1 MREKRGKMKLR
12 TMKESQMDLKLNE
25 AFVLDAPHIDHIG
38 ETVEEF
44 LSIFKTERK
53 LALKVKL
60 AMEDLLSIVLK
71 NSNSPRN
78 CRLLFHKRLSS
89 GSIQIEYEGT
99 LFNPLEVENDE
110 FTEILLKNL
119 GIPCEWG
126 FRNNV
131 NYLTIHVQ
139 RKRSSN
145 TLPLLVAI
153 AAAVVLGAAS
163 SYCPEGIKTTVS
175 AWILIPFRH
184 AFLGLLKSLAGIL
197 LFFNVVSGVCGDTDT
212 QPLDKQSRLQMI
224 VRFPLVLTILTV
236 FSYLIMLLFSN
247 INFSVSSI
255 GGQAQTD
262 QIITLLWGM
271 IPDNVLSP
279 FIDGN
284 FIHILIFA
292 LLFGIT
298 LSEFREKYP
307 ALISS
312 VNGINSIIM
321 TVTTSICRLIPLFV
335 FCSLLNQIMTPDAF
349 KTLRDVWKPVVMYP
363 AVSVIL
369 ILLVFTAMGLKF
381 RCKSWRALRV
391 MFPAWLISVT
401 TGSRMASY
409 STNLEI
415 LEKHLGVSKRFSR
428 IGLSVSG
435 KLYPMGVSL
444 YLAVMVVFFAEKYQ
458 FAVSFGWLAVAL
470 LLTVLLT
477 FAGPPIPGELLVIFG
492 MIAGQLGLPDECLT
506 ILAAV
511 DVILDGIATGTSC
524 ILRNAELVFAAASCN
539 ELDMEMLRRL

>member
-1 MREKRGKMKLR
+1 
-12 TMKESQMDLKLNE
+12 MKEPQIDLKLNE
-25 AFVLDAPHIDHIG
+25 IFILDAPHIDQIG
-38 ETVEEF
+38 ESVEGF
-44 LSIFKTERK
+44 LSLFKTERK

-60 AMEDLLSIVLK
+60 AMEDLLYLVLK
-71 NSNSPRN
+71 NSSSPRN
-78 CRLLFHKRLSS
+78 CRLLFHKRLGS
-89 GSIQIEYEGT
+89 GSVQIEYDGA
-99 LFNPLEVENDE
+99 LFNPLAVENDE

-119 GIPCEWG
+119 GIPCEWE
-126 FRNNV
+126 FRNNA

-139 RKRSSN
+139 RKRNSN
-145 TLPLLVAI
+145 TLPLLIAI
-153 AAAVVLGAAS
+153 AVAVLLGAAGGC
-163 SYCPEGIKTTVS
+163 CPEGIKTNVA
-175 AWILIPFRH
+175 AWILIPFRN

-197 LFFNVVSGVCGDTDT
+197 LFFNVIAGVCGDTDT

-224 VRFPLVLTILTV
+224 VRFPLVLTVLTV
-236 FSYLIMLLFSN
+236 FSYLILLLVSN
-247 INFSVSSI
+247 INFSVSST
-255 GGQAQTD
+255 GGHAQTD
-262 QIITLLWGM
+262 KIITLLWGM

-298 LSEFREKYP
+298 LSAFRDKYP

-321 TVTTSICRLIPLFV
+321 AVTTYICRLIPLFV
-335 FCSLLNQIMTPDAF
+335 FCSLLNQILTPDAF
-349 KTLRDVWKPVVMYP
+349 KTLRDVWKPVVLYP

-369 ILLVFTAMGLKF
+369 ILLVFTVMGLKY
-381 RCKSWRALRV
+381 RCKSWRALKV

-409 STNLEI
+409 STNIEI
-415 LEKHLGVSKRFSR
+415 LEKRLGVSRKFSR

-458 FAVSFGWLAVAL
+458 VAVNLGWLAMAL

-492 MIAGQLGLPDECLT
+492 MIAGQLGLPDECLV
-506 ILAAV
+506 ILAAA

-539 ELDMEMLRRL
+539 ELDTDMIRGL